1 MINGAALSAAG
12 ASGNGRSSNRLQD
25 IPKNSMFAQ
34 SAAISGVNPMTDPLG
49 AVASLQQKY
58 IQPDGVRQGIN
69 PRFLAGAEPLAR
81 APERFTQGSSSGQA
95 KSYVAPA
102 STGANPFM
110 DSSAGASTPSYTASA
125 AAQDPINNAI
135 NAEQQGPVSDIAGN
149 MFMRQQSMQGLV

>member
-1 MINGAALSAAG
+1 MFGKLPGAQNTAEIAMAQAQQVSANTAGIN
-12 ASGNGRSSNRLQD
+12 
-25 IPKNSMFAQ
+25 PKGF
-34 SAAISGVNPMTDPLG
+34 INPMADPLG

-58 IQPDGVRQGIN
+58 VQPDGVRQGIN
-69 PRFLAGAEPLAR
+69 PRFLAGAKSVAP
-81 APERFTQGSSSGQA
+81 PERFTQGSSSGQA

-135 NAEQQGPVSDIAGN
+135 TAEQQGPVSDVAGN

>member
-1 MINGAALSAAG
+1 MIGTNMFGKLPGAQNTAEIAMAQAQQVSANTAG
-12 ASGNGRSSNRLQD
+12 
-25 IPKNSMFAQ
+25 I
-34 SAAISGVNPMTDPLG
+34 NPMTDPLG

-69 PRFLAGAEPLAR
+69 PRFLAGAKSVAP
-81 APERFTQGSSSGQA
+81 PERFIQGSSSGQA

-110 DSSAGASTPSYTASA
+110 DSSAGASTPSYTALA

-135 NAEQQGPVSDIAGN
+135 TAEQQQPVGDITGN

>member
-1 MINGAALSAAG
+1 MIGTNMFGKLPGAQNTAEIAMAQAQQVSANTA
-12 ASGNGRSSNRLQD
+12 NIN
-25 IPKNSMFAQ
+25 PKGF
-34 SAAISGVNPMTDPLG
+34 INPMTDPLG

-69 PRFLAGAEPLAR
+69 PRFLAGAKSVAP
-81 APERFTQGSSSGQA
+81 PERFTQGSSSGQA

-135 NAEQQGPVSDIAGN
+135 TAEQQGPVSDVAGN

>member
-1 MINGAALSAAG
+1 MFGKLPGGQNTAEIAMAQAQQVSANTADIN
-12 ASGNGRSSNRLQD
+12 
-25 IPKNSMFAQ
+25 PKGF
-34 SAAISGVNPMTDPLG
+34 INPMTDPLG

-69 PRFLAGAEPLAR
+69 PRFLAGAKPLAR

-102 STGANPFM
+102 STGTNPFM

-135 NAEQQGPVSDIAGN
+135 NAEQQGPVSDVAGN

>member
-58 IQPDGVRQGIN
+58 TQPDGTRQGIN
-69 PRFLAGAEPLAR
+69 PRFLAGAKSVAP
-81 APERFTQGSSSGQA
+81 PERFTQGSSSGQA

-110 DSSAGASTPSYTASA
+110 DSSAGASTPSYTALA

-135 NAEQQGPVSDIAGN
+135 TAEQQQPVGDITGN

>member
-1 MINGAALSAAG
+1 MIGTNMFGKLPGAQNTAEIAMAQAQQVSANTAG
-12 ASGNGRSSNRLQD
+12 
-25 IPKNSMFAQ
+25 I
-34 SAAISGVNPMTDPLG
+34 NPMTDPLG

-69 PRFLAGAEPLAR
+69 PRFLAGAKSVAP
-81 APERFTQGSSSGQA
+81 PERFTQGSSSGQA

-102 STGANPFM
+102 STGVNPFM

-135 NAEQQGPVSDIAGN
+135 TAEQQGPVSDVAGN